1 MPIDMKLVDP
11 AMQGPL
17 EPRHHNRPPVPELI
31 KDLASDLP
39 EWLASEHDQL
49 TARRDELLAAAERA
63 PAEVTDDDTLRKMS
77 DFVKQLTA
85 CTKASEAAR
94 VAAKEPTL
102 SAGRVIDGF
111 FKAISDPIDKTKQTV
126 ERRMTA
132 YQRQVA
138 EAERRRREEEAAYAR
153 MEAERQSREA
163 AEKAAAMRSER
174 DLQEAASAE
183 EMARQAAA
191 DAEQARKAAMARAAD
206 LTRTRSDYGVTAS
219 LRAEWVGRVVD
230 RQAIDLETL
239 RPHIALDALEKAVR
253 SFVRAGGR
261 QLAGAEIHEETH
273 TVVR

>member
-1 MPIDMKLVDP
+1 MTIDMKLVDP

-39 EWLASEHDQL
+39 EWLTSEHDQL
-49 TARRDELLAAAERA
+49 TTRRDELLAAAGRA
-63 PAEVTDDDTLRKMS
+63 PAEVADDDTLRKLS

-102 SAGRVIDGF
+102 GAGRVIDGF
-111 FKAISDPIDKTKQTV
+111 FRAISDPLDKAKQTV

-138 EAERRRREEEAAYAR
+138 EAERRRREEEAASAR
-153 MEAERQSREA
+153 MEAERQACEA
-163 AEKAAAMRSER
+163 AEKASAMRNER

-183 EMARQAAA
+183 AMARQAAA
-191 DAEQARKAAMARAAD
+191 DAEQARKAATVRAAD
-206 LTRTRSDYGVTAS
+206 LSRTRSDYGSVAS
-219 LRAEWVGRVVD
+219 LRTYWDFRNLDKAE
-230 RQAIDLETL
+230 ISLEAL
-239 RPHIALDALEKAVR
+239 RPYLATSDIEKALR
-253 SFVRAGGR
+253 GFIRAGGR
-261 QLAGAEIHEETH
+261 KIHGAEIFENTE

>member
-17 EPRHHNRPPVPELI
+17 ETRHHNRPPVPDLI

-49 TARRDELLAAAERA
+49 TARRDELLAAADRA
-63 PAEVTDDDTLRKMS
+63 PAEVADDDTLRKMS

-111 FKAISDPIDKTKQTV
+111 FKAISDPLDRTKQTV

-153 MEAERQSREA
+153 IEAERQAKEA
-163 AEKAAAMRSER
+163 AEKAAAMRNER
-174 DLQEAASAE
+174 ELQEAASAE

-206 LTRTRSDYGVTAS
+206 LSRTRSDYGAVAS
-219 LRAEWVGRVVD
+219 LRTYWDFRNLDKAM
-230 RQAIDLETL
+230 IDLNEL
-239 RPHIALDALEKAVR
+239 RPFLATDAIEKALR
-253 SFVRAGGR
+253 GFIRAGGR
-261 QLAGAEIHEETH
+261 KIHGAEIFENTE